1 VSQYKFLPA
10 LSAGAML
17 VTNIICT
24 TKNALCRT
32 SSIIFVFSILKTFG
46 LASICTFTVY
56 VDGSGQE
63 SRVYVRR
70 KNAQVFFAFAYE
82 E

>member
-1 VSQYKFLPA
+1 
-10 LSAGAML
+10 

-56 VDGSGQE
+56 VDGSG
-63 SRVYVRR
+63 
-70 KNAQVFFAFAYE
+70 
-82 E
+82 